1 MKIVADMH
9 THTNV
14 SKHAFSTLHEMVQ
27 GAKRQGHIAIAIT
40 NHGPAMEDGAYRW
53 HFGPHRPF
61 PNRIDGIYVL
71 WGIEYN
77 ILPPN
82 GGIDSISLQ
91 AAESLDYS
99 IASFHRE
106 CYPAADQR
114 AYDLALDTILKN
126 PLVMCFGHLGN
137 SKFPFDKEK
146 LISQC
151 NQYGKIVEINNNSTQ
166 VRKGSWDNCME
177 IAKLC
182 AKYQV
187 PIVVT
192 SDAHSEFAVGK
203 VDAALE
209 LVQSAGVP
217 EHLVIN
223 ADQMRLRN
231 FFLARKGID
240 ILA

>member
-9 THTNV
+9 THTNA
-14 SKHAFSTLHEMVQ
+14 STHAYSSLHEMVQ

-40 NHGPAMEDGAYRW
+40 DHGPAMDDAPHWW
-53 HFGPHRPF
+53 HFGANRPF
-61 PNRIDGIYVL
+61 PHRIDGVYVL

-82 GGIDSISLQ
+82 GGIDPISLE
-91 AAESLDYS
+91 AAESLDYT
-99 IASFHRE
+99 IASFHGP
-106 CYPAADQR
+106 CYSPADQR
-114 AYDLALDTILKN
+114 AHDLALDTILKN

-151 NQYGKIVEINNNSTQ
+151 NQYGKIVEINNNSTR
-166 VRKGSWDNCME
+166 VRKGSWENCTE

-182 AKYQV
+182 AKYRV
-187 PIVVT
+187 PIMVT
-192 SDAHSEFAVGK
+192 SDAHSEFAVGQ

-217 EHLVIN
+217 EELVIN
-223 ADQMRLRN
+223 ADENRLRN
-231 FFLARKGID
+231 FLLERRGID
-240 ILA
+240 IFA